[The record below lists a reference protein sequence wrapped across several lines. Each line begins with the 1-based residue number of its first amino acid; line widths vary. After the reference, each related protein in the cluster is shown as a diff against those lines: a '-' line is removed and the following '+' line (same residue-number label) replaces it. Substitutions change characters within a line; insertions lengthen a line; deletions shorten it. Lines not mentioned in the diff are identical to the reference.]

1 VRDRWSRVGYR
12 DYVKLAIA
20 NTCAKTEIAATQS
33 WQILDYL
40 LLHISKGA
48 SVDWKNLPLTFC
60 PCHADIDMQA
70 SDCNSERILTAKCR
84 WGFSIQLEFSK
95 FSLQM
100 LCCNLAE
107 TLIAKSL
114 PAEEFPGGGV
124 PRSIR
129 VERRKEMLTTT
140 LSVLM
145 RLPSARATQAAHAII
160 ANTRI
165 FGPFQIVAAVLPQVL
180 EKERQKT
187 KLPEQHNLQIL
198 AAEVAG
204 CFNQDCAAGS
214 RTGGGGVAL
223 DANELANVLQML
235 FDFDRRS
242 HVESILKDT
251 RIAALTVM
259 LPALCELLRT
269 HEQRAITHVG
279 QKNTLLKTDTKP
291 RKRHSYVDV
300 HKIAYELSAF
310 ISIVRLFMCKRA
322 SCL

>member
-1 VRDRWSRVGYR
+1 
-12 DYVKLAIA
+12 
-20 NTCAKTEIAATQS
+20 
-33 WQILDYL
+33 
-40 LLHISKGA
+40 
-48 SVDWKNLPLTFC
+48 
-60 PCHADIDMQA
+60 
-70 SDCNSERILTAKCR
+70 
-84 WGFSIQLEFSK
+84 
-95 FSLQM
+95 
-100 LCCNLAE
+100 
-107 TLIAKSL
+107 
-114 PAEEFPGGGV
+114 
-124 PRSIR
+124 
-129 VERRKEMLTTT
+129 MLTTT

-198 AAEVAG
+198 ATGVAG

-259 LPALCELLRT
+259 LPALCELLRI